1 MLVAVHHDSRDTGH
15 TNSETSPPNSIMAI
29 SFGLILAWAKDRCRP
44 PFGIAAVLVGFSVAV
59 QGLGIAVYPSSWNAK
74 PGK

>member
-1 MLVAVHHDSRDTGH
+1 
-15 TNSETSPPNSIMAI
+15 MAI